1 MCFFLFQI
9 KDKRGIVKEAKKGL
23 KDAKAAFKSE
33 KTQKNKL

>member
-1 MCFFLFQI
+1 
-9 KDKRGIVKEAKKGL
+9 VKEAKKGL